1 MSKKYN
7 FSFEDIVLKGF
18 VLDNCEAQ
26 VLTFDNINDIKTI
39 LAYDY
44 EDGKYWHDQ
53 TCVME
58 IIFHNYQEN
67 IENDRIRICYSY
79 PSDLLAQF
87 SEIMLD
93 SDFFLPSCPVS
104 IKMDLRCGLGQY
116 NYDDAGIKTEDFE
129 DFNCKIKHK
138 KRFYQTNPEMPDD

>member
-18 VLDNCEAQ
+18 VLDNCESQ

-67 IENDRIRICYSY
+67 IENDR
-79 PSDLLAQF
+79 
-87 SEIMLD
+87 ML
-93 SDFFLPSCPVS
+93 
-104 IKMDLRCGLGQY
+104 
-116 NYDDAGIKTEDFE
+116 
-129 DFNCKIKHK
+129 
-138 KRFYQTNPEMPDD
+138 